1 MKRLFFTAAAAALLC
16 SCGKESVCEHT
27 PAHDTQ
33 GAAVTLSF
41 DAGSSRTKSFF
52 DPTATAESWEKSLSS
67 VCVLVFGAD
76 GRLLV
81 QRNFTYSELSAK
93 KATFAIPNALAGQNC
108 DFYVVA
114 NKTVDGISGKAALMA
129 LSETIP
135 AEYNGTFAE
144 VSTKAKRSG
153 GFVMTG
159 HTTKAIAA
167 QGTKTDVAVTL
178 ERTVAKIAVQA
189 STTAEFSER
198 YSGKV
203 RINSVVLS
211 KAASRSNLI
220 AQQTPNTGPMTFT
233 HTQAADELSGKFR
246 NLFYVPENGELA
258 EGSRLLLTLGATYDR
273 DGNFS
278 TTDDQAEVTYPV
290 ELSGDGAGRFLR
302 NGYYRVQAL
311 IDGLTGSELSVS
323 ISVADW
329 ETPVTQSVNLGQ

>member
-1 MKRLFFTAAAAALLC
+1 
-16 SCGKESVCEHT
+16 
-27 PAHDTQ
+27 
-33 GAAVTLSF
+33 
-41 DAGSSRTKSFF
+41 
-52 DPTATAESWEKSLSS
+52 
-67 VCVLVFGAD
+67 
-76 GRLLV
+76 
-81 QRNFTYSELSAK
+81 
-93 KATFAIPNALAGQNC
+93 
-108 DFYVVA
+108 
-114 NKTVDGISGKAALMA
+114 
-129 LSETIP
+129 
-135 AEYNGTFAE
+135 
-144 VSTKAKRSG
+144 
-153 GFVMTG
+153 MTG

-203 RINSVVLS
+203 RINSAVLS

-220 AQQTPNTGPMTFT
+220 AQQAPNTGPMTFT

-278 TTDDQAEVTYPV
+278 TTDDQAEVAYPV

-329 ETPVTQSVNLGQ
+329 EAPVTQSVNLGQ